1 MSSYGKSNLL
11 NAMVT
16 EDTIITQKNSQALLG
31 EVREEKRKEICVLQR
46 NMDVKATLAIGAIKG
61 NGDVCFVEERGGEGN
76 IGRTLH
82 L

>member
-31 EVREEKRKEICVLQR
+31 EVREEKRKEICVL
-46 NMDVKATLAIGAIKG
+46 
-61 NGDVCFVEERGGEGN
+61 
-76 IGRTLH
+76 
-82 L
+82 